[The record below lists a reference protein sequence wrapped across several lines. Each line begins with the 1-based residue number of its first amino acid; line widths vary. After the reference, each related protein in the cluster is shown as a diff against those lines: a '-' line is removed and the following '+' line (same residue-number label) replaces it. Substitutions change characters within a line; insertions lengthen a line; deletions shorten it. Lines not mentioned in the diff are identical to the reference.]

1 MRRRGVRTSRTWC
14 TTLWAPSTVSGPP
27 HDLLLPKLPHQETSQ
42 HRATGS
48 PTCITHTTPTSTT
61 ITSTTTTTRIPRRT
75 HTPQCPCAAAG
86 LNKDVSR
93 LSLADRLEKDIEPPP
108 SACVTPTSDSS
119 APCKVFRNSFLPRTY
134 SHRPK
139 SSDRRQR
146 GVFSWTFEEYHLLE
160 AQSTDSAGNWT
171 TTV

>member
-1 MRRRGVRTSRTWC
+1 MRRRGVRTSRIWC

-42 HRATGS
+42 NRATASS
-48 PTCITHTTPTSTT
+48 PCITHTTPTSTT

-134 SHRPK
+134 SHK
-139 SSDRRQR
+139 GVMGGRRLMKCVVVSQVKHSER
-146 GVFSWTFEEYHLLE
+146 SCRVK
-160 AQSTDSAGNWT
+160 Q
-171 TTV
+171 